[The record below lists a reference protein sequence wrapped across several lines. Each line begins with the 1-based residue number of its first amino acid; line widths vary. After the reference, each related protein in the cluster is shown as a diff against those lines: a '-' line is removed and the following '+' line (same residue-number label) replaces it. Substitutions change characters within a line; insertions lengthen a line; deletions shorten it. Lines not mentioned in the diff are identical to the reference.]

1 LIGQDAIE
9 KTHPGVARIN
19 KRVLKQYE
27 EGRVTAMSDEEMEH
41 MVRRYIPEV
50 FPSEFDMLKKRAHD
64 MAAHLI
70 ERYIEEDD
78 IKSMVPERQEGVLKG
93 LVADYP
99 YIQFAYIVNAEGVKV
114 TRNITQAVD
123 KAKYAKID
131 LHEDFSDR
139 DWFIRP
145 LSTGKI
151 SVTGLYTSRITGA
164 LCITVSGPIHDE
176 TGEIVAVLGLD
187 IKFEDL
193 TKAEE

>member
-1 LIGQDAIE
+1 
-9 KTHPGVARIN
+9 
-19 KRVLKQYE
+19 
-27 EGRVTAMSDEEMEH
+27 
-41 MVRRYIPEV
+41 
-50 FPSEFDMLKKRAHD
+50 

-78 IKSMVPERQEGVLKG
+78 IKSMAPERQEEVLKG
-93 LVADYP
+93 LVAEYP
-99 YIQFAYIVNAEGVKV
+99 YIQFAYVVNAEGVKV

-123 KAKYAKID
+123 RAKYAKID

-139 DWFIRP
+139 DWFTRP

-151 SVTGLYTSRITGA
+151 SVTDLYSSRITGA